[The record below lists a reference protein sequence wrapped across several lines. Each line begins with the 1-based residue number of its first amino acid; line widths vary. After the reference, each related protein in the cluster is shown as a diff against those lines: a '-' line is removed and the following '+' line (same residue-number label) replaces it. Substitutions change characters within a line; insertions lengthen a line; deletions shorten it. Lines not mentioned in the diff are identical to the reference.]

1 VGQFSIKI
9 FSEMIGLISHQLKQ
23 PLNVLSLYCED
34 LKLSYD
40 FDELNTAYMQEF
52 YKTNK
57 QQITYMN
64 ETINGF
70 LNFFNPNKIKAEF
83 FINNPIKQAINILSG
98 KIEKLNL
105 SFNLDIDEELKTFG
119 VEVELTQVLINIINN
134 SLDAFIQRKIIK
146 PEIFIKLFKKDHK
159 NIIIIEDNAGGIEN
173 NQIDKLMDPYF
184 TTKENGTGIG
194 LYMVKMIIKNSF
206 DGEIKVSNTQNGLS
220 FIIFLK
226 DY

>member
-1 VGQFSIKI
+1 
-9 FSEMIGLISHQLKQ
+9 
-23 PLNVLSLYCED
+23 
-34 LKLSYD
+34 LSYD

>member
-1 VGQFSIKI
+1 
-9 FSEMIGLISHQLKQ
+9 MIGLISHQLKQ